1 MEVGAGLAPFRLGVR
16 GGQLP
21 FGPGAT
27 APTEFGI
34 AAGTGRA
41 FAEGR
46 GIIDFG
52 VERLQRSGG
61 GLEERVWTF
70 LLGLTIR
77 P

>member
-1 MEVGAGLAPFRLGVR
+1 MNVYFHTFGCKANQYDTELVR
-16 GGQLP
+16 Q
-21 FGPGAT
+21 
-27 APTEFGI
+27 
-34 AAGTGRA
+34 A